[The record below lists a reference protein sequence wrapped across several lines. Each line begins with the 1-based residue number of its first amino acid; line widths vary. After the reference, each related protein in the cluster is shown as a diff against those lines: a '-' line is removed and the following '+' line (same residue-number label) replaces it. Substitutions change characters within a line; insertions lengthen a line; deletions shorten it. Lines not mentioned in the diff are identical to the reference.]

1 VVPMSVHKKRCR
13 ICREWFTPDVR
24 TARFQ
29 KTCSA
34 ASCRQERK
42 QQADHQWRANNPDYD
57 ASRQGKK
64 RAWAHAYPDYW
75 RKYRFTH
82 PTYAERNRVKTRER
96 KKASRLR
103 FANQDA
109 IGRDPVGYLE
119 GLRPAGMFANQDAI
133 ARPIDGILTFL
144 VRREVFA
151 NHDAIGQTAPIAG

>member
-1 VVPMSVHKKRCR
+1 MSVHKKQCR
-13 ICREWFTPDVR
+13 ICREWFMPDAR

-29 KTCSA
+29 KTCAA
-34 ASCRQERK
+34 ASCQQERK
-42 QQADHQWRANNPDYD
+42 RQADHGWRANNTDYD
-57 ASRQGKK
+57 ASRLAKK
-64 RAWAHAYPDYW
+64 CTWARGYPDYW
-75 RKYRFTH
+75 RMYRLTH

-103 FANQDA
+103 FANQVA
-109 IGRDPVGYLE
+109 ITRDPVGYLE

-151 NHDAIGQTAPIAG
+151 NHDAIGQPAPATG